1 MARRATNSDGSKV
14 ERRRQPR
21 FAVNVPLEVSW
32 RGPDNEVV
40 KQEAVARQV
49 NSNGGLLEMLHQP
62 DMGSRVTIANLI
74 SAETAE
80 ARVLATPSTRE
91 GVAHGIAVEL
101 IVPSEGFWGVDL
113 QVKKTSIELQ
123 KLEKA
128 MRDASIDFRLLKEYR
143 EASEYVRATAGA
155 VKQLRECQIH
165 ERSDS
170 EVLRSLCA
178 DRIRRAAGLCLEV
191 LADVESGLV
200 TAETHGVEELCRS
213 LEDSLRRLKPLLSQ
227 SDSRSQTTISLPPR
241 RK

>member
-32 RGPDNEVV
+32 RGPDDEVV

-49 NSNGGLLEMLHQP
+49 NANGGLLEMAHQP
-62 DMGSRVTIANLI
+62 EMGSRVTIANLI

-80 ARVLATPSTRE
+80 ARVLATPNTRE
-91 GVAHGIAVEL
+91 GVAHGIVVEL
-101 IVPSEGFWGVDL
+101 IVPNESFWGIDL
-113 QVKKTSIELQ
+113 QVKKTGIELQ

-128 MRDASIDFRLLKEYR
+128 LRDAGIDLRMLKEYR

-170 EVLRSLCA
+170 EVIRSLCA
-178 DRIRRAAGLCLEV
+178 DRIRRATSLSVEV
-191 LADVESGLV
+191 LADIEGGRV

-213 LEDSLRRLKPLLSQ
+213 LEDGLRRLKPLLAQ
-227 SDSRSQTTISLPPR
+227 SETMSLPPAPR

>member
-1 MARRATNSDGSKV
+1 MVRRATNSDGSKV

-32 RGPDNEVV
+32 RGPDDEVV
-40 KQEAVARQV
+40 KQEAAARQV
-49 NSNGGLLEMLHQP
+49 NANGGLLEMAHQP
-62 DMGSRVTIANLI
+62 EMGSRVTIANLI

-80 ARVLATPSTRE
+80 ARVLATPNTRE

-101 IVPSEGFWGVDL
+101 IVPSESFWGVDL
-113 QVKKTSIELQ
+113 QVKKTSVELQ

-128 MRDASIDFRLLKEYR
+128 LRDAGIDLRMLKEYR
-143 EASEYVRATAGA
+143 EASEYVRHTAGA

-170 EVLRSLCA
+170 EVNRSLCA
-178 DRIRRAAGLCLEV
+178 DRIRRATSLAVEV
-191 LADVESGLV
+191 LADIEAGRV
-200 TAETHGVEELCRS
+200 TADTQGIEELCRS
-213 LEDSLRRLKPLLSQ
+213 LEDSLHRLKPLVSQ
-227 SDSRSQTTISLPPR
+227 SDSISLPPNAR